1 MNSCP
6 EQERIQE
13 YLDGELAG
21 EQAGIIARHL
31 SSCPQCQRLYQELKA
46 ISDSLAQQPRP
57 GAPAQLKQKVL
68 QAVSQAESVPA
79 ISCKVAQQLIS
90 PYLDAE
96 LTPLEQ
102 QRVAA
107 HIYTC
112 PDCYQM
118 LSQTQQ
124 IVAAMSVAAPVTV
137 PAGLDER
144 VHSAVRQAAA
154 KEPQV
159 IGYVGRRISWRTA
172 GAVLAGAAAAA
183 VIVFGLILAP
193 HELPLSPLT
202 APTIVAVQPMMPPVE
217 QPGVETVPTE
227 VADSAEMAKQP
238 AAGREIAPERQPIMA
253 RKHRPRPPHHVVA
266 TRSTASGAESA
277 VPAVPAEAEVATVA
291 RAGREAT
298 LAPGSEREGT
308 GTTPVM
314 AESPTA
320 ADLAGVDKPKPGPRI
335 VLVRADTREY
345 VGPPGPG
352 LAALPAAADE
362 PTWTPVRAKL
372 ATTVYRGAGQVDAKR
387 LIAASQRLNQEI
399 AELKNN
405 QPRGWPVVK

>member
-1 MNSCP
+1 MNNCP
-6 EQERIQE
+6 SQEKLQE

-21 EQAGIIARHL
+21 EQYNIIAGHIR
-31 SSCPQCQRLYQELKA
+31 SCPRCQRLYQELKA

-57 GAPAQLKQKVL
+57 GASVQLKQKIL

-79 ISCKVAQQLIS
+79 LSCKVAQQLIS
-90 PYLDAE
+90 PYLDEE
-96 LTPLEQ
+96 LSPLEQ

-107 HIYTC
+107 HIFTC

-124 IVAAMSVAAPVTV
+124 IVAAMRVVAPVTV

-159 IGYVGRRISWRTA
+159 IGYVGRRVSWRTA

-202 APTIVAVQPMMPPVE
+202 APTIVAVQPMMPSVE

-238 AAGREIAPERQPIMA
+238 AAGREIAPERQPIVA
-253 RKHRPRPPHHVVA
+253 RKPRARPSYHVVVS
-266 TRSTASGAESA
+266 RSEARVAA
-277 VPAVPAEAEVATVA
+277 AAPAAEVTAVA
-291 RAGREAT
+291 RAVREAT

-308 GTTPVM
+308 GTTSVV

-320 ADLAGVDKPKPGPRI
+320 ADLAGIDKPKPGPRI
-335 VLVRADTREY
+335 VLVQADTREY

-362 PTWTPVRAKL
+362 PTWTPVRAEL
-372 ATTVYRGAGQVDAKR
+372 ATTVYRGAGQVDSKR
-387 LIAASQRLNQEI
+387 LSAASQRLNQEI

>member
-1 MNSCP
+1 MNNCP
-6 EQERIQE
+6 SQEKLQE

-21 EQAGIIARHL
+21 EQYNIIAGHIR
-31 SSCPQCQRLYQELKA
+31 SCPQCQRLYQELKA
-46 ISDSLAQQPRP
+46 ISDSLVQQPRP
-57 GAPAQLKQKVL
+57 VASEPLKQQIL
-68 QAVSQAESVPA
+68 QAVSQAQPVPA
-79 ISCKVAQQLIS
+79 ISCEVAQQLIS
-90 PYLDAE
+90 PYLDEE
-96 LTPLEQ
+96 LSPLEQ

-107 HIYTC
+107 HIFTC
-112 PDCYQM
+112 ADCYQM

-124 IVAAMSVAAPVTV
+124 IVAAMRVAAPVTV

-172 GAVLAGAAAAA
+172 GAVLAGTAAAA

-193 HELPLSPLT
+193 HELPLFPPT

-238 AAGREIAPERQPIMA
+238 AAGREIAPERRPIMA
-253 RKHRPRPPHHVVA
+253 RKPRARPSHHVVVSRSEARVAAA
-266 TRSTASGAESA
+266 T
-277 VPAVPAEAEVATVA
+277 PAAEVTAVA
-291 RAGREAT
+291 RAVREAI
-298 LAPGSEREGT
+298 LASGSEREGT
-308 GTTPVM
+308 GTTPVV

-362 PTWTPVRAKL
+362 PTWTPVRAKP
-372 ATTVYRGAGQVDAKR
+372 ATTVYRGADQVDSKR
-387 LIAASQRLNQEI
+387 LSAASRHLNQYI